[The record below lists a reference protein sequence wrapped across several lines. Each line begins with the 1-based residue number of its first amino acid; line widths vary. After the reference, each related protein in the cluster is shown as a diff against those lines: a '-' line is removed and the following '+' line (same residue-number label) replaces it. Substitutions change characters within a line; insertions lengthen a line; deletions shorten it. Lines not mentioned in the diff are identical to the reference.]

1 LRIPETQ
8 RIQPARAQIIVE
20 ALAQSMDVWIE
31 ELEKIRGQCPGR
43 ADHLAASL
51 QQARMSL
58 RSLLGRD

>member
-1 LRIPETQ
+1 MKIPEQ
-8 RIQPARAQIIVE
+8 RIRPERAQIIVE

-31 ELEKIRGQCPGR
+31 ELNLIRGQCPGR

-58 RSLLGRD
+58 HNLLGRD